1 MSPNLVDRLDM
12 EWSRICE
19 VPDPL
24 CGAWSAEFGPL
35 SGSRNPSQVLAAIP
49 QAPDAVLG
57 FLLRRHRRGE
67 SIAGR
72 IVLQTML
79 GKLVRMSYT
88 GVAAQVPQA
97 LDDLVT
103 QMWCLIASYPLE
115 RRPRHIAANLA
126 LDSLKAA
133 HREWIIASEVPFP
146 PSSIH
151 TALENKPTLD
161 QPDITWTAEQL
172 IDAAYALSL
181 ITETTRDILVAVYGE
196 EGLSGASASARWAC
210 SPAAIRTRCRVAL
223 KEQLTPLA
231 QQLLLAA

>member
-1 MSPNLVDRLDM
+1 MIHNLVDRLDM
-12 EWSRICE
+12 EWSRTCD
-19 VPDPL
+19 VADPL
-24 CGAWSAEFGPL
+24 CEVWAAEFSSL
-35 SGSRNPSQVLAAIP
+35 SSCYSPSQVLAAIP
-49 QAPDAVLG
+49 HDPDAVLG

-88 GVAAQVPQA
+88 GVAATVPDA

-103 QMWCLIASYPLE
+103 QMWCRIASYPVD

-126 LDSLKAA
+126 LDSFKAA
-133 HREWIIASEVPFP
+133 HREWTVTSEVPLP
-146 PSSIH
+146 PGSLH
-151 TALENKPTLD
+151 TALENKPALD
-161 QPDITWTAEQL
+161 EPDLTWTAEQL
-172 IDAAYALSL
+172 IEAAYALCL
-181 ITETTRDILVAVYGE
+181 ITETTRDILIAVYGE
-196 EGLSGASASARWAC
+196 EGLSGASAGARWAC
-210 SPAAIRTRCRVAL
+210 SPAAIRTRCRVAV